1 MESRKCKLFEY
12 TLHKVGNSQQPL
24 VAAYK
29 QHMRVVSTSACSQIN
44 YVILLH
50 SPQFLRSW
58 GLTGCFVML
67 VILRK
72 ILSYNVKF
80 FHIFSKKGAVYTS
93 AQFSSSQNMVVTI
106 SA

>member
-1 MESRKCKLFEY
+1 MVSYVSINVEMESRKCKLFEY

-29 QHMRVVSTSACSQIN
+29 QHMRVVSTS
-44 YVILLH
+44 
-50 SPQFLRSW
+50 LRSW